1 MPCLLFIRLLLTI
14 LTAPKA
20 YFRSQLHTFSPLLTQ
35 TLKLLTF
42 VLIPIYL
49 SNPVLAADIS
59 VTPSNTYLWLT
70 VIIFAAVI
78 AQVITLGRNKTLRK
92 KISHTQRELEHKVD
106 QRTQKLR
113 EINKRLYDVINQ
125 HETMRMQLIESE
137 AYSESILESMPSVV
151 IGVDPELF
159 ITRWNRA
166 AELMTRI
173 SHDNAIGRQLIQC
186 YTALPFQTNLIHSAI
201 AERRSRTIDAI
212 QVPVNPN
219 SSRPSNP
226 HSSHTARTH
235 SAKNIYVSA
244 VIYPLTCGG
253 ITGAVVRIDD
263 ITQRI
268 KLENMLVQDEKLLSM
283 GRMAAGLAHEINNPL
298 AAILQGTQT
307 IERRLLEDIDANKQQ
322 AQAQK
327 LSFEAIRDYAQHRQ
341 VDQLLANIKE
351 AGERAANIVKT
362 MLDFSHSSQVEHAPF
377 DVAAMVKNAVT
388 IAEQDFP
395 LHLRSQVQINIT
407 AASGSSTDTDT
418 DIDNS
423 TDTNKELAKQ
433 SNENNLPQALG
444 SINEVQQ
451 VAINLLRNA
460 AQAVAELEAS
470 EENNNYVPHITVTI
484 HMTPTL
490 ALIDINDNG
499 PGIPE
504 DLRAQI
510 FEPFFTTKEIGTGT
524 GLGLAVSY
532 FIMTEHHRGSLD
544 LLPRKTKIDDA
555 GNTIDTGT
563 TFRISLPLAD
573 TETLI

>member
-1 MPCLLFIRLLLTI
+1 MPCLLFIRLILSC

-20 YFRSQLHTFSPLLTQ
+20 YFGSLLCMFSSFGSKALKFISFLFAPLCLTK
-35 TLKLLTF
+35 T
-42 VLIPIYL
+42 
-49 SNPVLAADIS
+49 VLAADIS
-59 VTPSNTYLWLT
+59 SAPSVMSFWPAI
-70 VIIFAAVI
+70 IIFIAII
-78 AQVITLGRNKTLRK
+78 AQAITLGRNKTLRH
-92 KISHTQRELEHKVD
+92 KISNTQRELENKVD

-166 AELMTRI
+166 AEHMTGI
-173 SHDNAIGRQLIQC
+173 THDNAIGRQLIQC
-186 YTALPFQTNLIHSAI
+186 YPALPFQTNLIHSAI
-201 AERRSRTIDAI
+201 AERRSRTLDAI
-212 QVPVNPN
+212 QVPIHPTSIQSGNTQ
-219 SSRPSNP
+219 SS
-226 HSSHTARTH
+226 HSS
-235 SAKNIYVSA
+235 KNIYVSA
-244 VIYPLTCGG
+244 VIYPLTSGG
-253 ITGAVVRIDD
+253 LTGAVVRIDD

-298 AAILQGTQT
+298 AAIIQGSQT
-307 IERRLLEDIDANKQQ
+307 IERRLLEDIDANKHQ
-322 AQAQK
+322 AQAQN

-341 VDQLLANIKE
+341 IDQLLANIKE

-362 MLDFSHSSQVEHAPF
+362 MLDFSHSSQIEHAPF

-395 LHLRSQVQINIT
+395 LHLRSQVQIHVKPTANADTKNDT
-407 AASGSSTDTDT
+407 AAHTKNIESKDS
-418 DIDNS
+418 N
-423 TDTNKELAKQ
+423 NQ
-433 SNENNLPQALG
+433 PNENNLPQALG

-460 AQAVAELEAS
+460 AQAVGELEDD
-470 EENNNYVPHITVTI
+470 EENNNYVPQIAVTI

-544 LLPRKTKIDDA
+544 LLPRKTKIDAA

-573 TETLI
+573 AETSA

>member
-1 MPCLLFIRLLLTI
+1 MPCLLFIRLILSCLTV
-14 LTAPKA
+14 PKA
-20 YFRSQLHTFSPLLTQ
+20 YFGSQLRMFSPFIRRILKFTPFLLVPLCIT
-35 TLKLLTF
+35 TTA
-42 VLIPIYL
+42 
-49 SNPVLAADIS
+49 LAADVNSMLS
-59 VTPSNTYLWLT
+59 VASLWPAI
-70 VIIFAAVI
+70 IIFVAII

-92 KISHTQRELEHKVD
+92 KISNTQRELENKVD

-166 AELMTRI
+166 AELMTGI
-173 SHDNAIGRQLIQC
+173 THDNAIGRQLIQC

-201 AERRSRTIDAI
+201 AERRSRTLDAI
-212 QVPVNPN
+212 QVPVHPTSNQSGN
-219 SSRPSNP
+219 TQSS
-226 HSSHTARTH
+226 HSS
-235 SAKNIYVSA
+235 KNIYVSA
-244 VIYPLTCGG
+244 VIYPLTSGG
-253 ITGAVVRIDD
+253 LTGAVVRIDD

-298 AAILQGTQT
+298 AAIIQGTQT
-307 IERRLLEDIDANKQQ
+307 IERRLLEDIDANKHQ
-322 AQAQK
+322 AQAQN

-341 VDQLLANIKE
+341 IDQLLANIKE

-362 MLDFSHSSQVEHAPF
+362 MLDFSHSSQIEHAPF

-395 LHLRSQVQINIT
+395 LHLRSQVQIHVKPT
-407 AASGSSTDTDT
+407 ANADTNNATVTDTKNIESKDS
-418 DIDNS
+418 N
-423 TDTNKELAKQ
+423 NQ
-433 SNENNLPQALG
+433 PNENNLPQALG

-460 AQAVAELEAS
+460 AQAVGELEDD
-470 EENNNYVPHITVTI
+470 EENNNYVPQIAVTI

-544 LLPRKTKIDDA
+544 LLPRKTKIDAA

-573 TETLI
+573 AEISA

>member
-1 MPCLLFIRLLLTI
+1 V
-14 LTAPKA
+14 PKA
-20 YFRSQLHTFSPLLTQ
+20 YFGSQLRMFSPFIRRILKFTPFLLVPLCIT
-35 TLKLLTF
+35 TTA
-42 VLIPIYL
+42 
-49 SNPVLAADIS
+49 LAADVNSMLS
-59 VTPSNTYLWLT
+59 VDSLWPAI
-70 VIIFAAVI
+70 IIFVAII

-92 KISHTQRELEHKVD
+92 KISNTQRELENKVD

-166 AELMTRI
+166 AELMTGI
-173 SHDNAIGRQLIQC
+173 THDNAIGRQLIQC

-201 AERRSRTIDAI
+201 AERRSRTLDAI
-212 QVPVNPN
+212 QVPVHPTSNQSGN
-219 SSRPSNP
+219 TQSS
-226 HSSHTARTH
+226 HSS
-235 SAKNIYVSA
+235 KNIYVSA
-244 VIYPLTCGG
+244 VIYPLTSGG
-253 ITGAVVRIDD
+253 LTGAVVRIDD

-298 AAILQGTQT
+298 AAIIQGTQT
-307 IERRLLEDIDANKQQ
+307 IERRLLEDIDANKHQ

-341 VDQLLANIKE
+341 IDQLLANIKE

-362 MLDFSHSSQVEHAPF
+362 MLDFSHSSQIEHAPF

-395 LHLRSQVQINIT
+395 LHLRSQVQIHVKPIANADTKNDT
-407 AASGSSTDTDT
+407 AAHTKNIESKD
-418 DIDNS
+418 
-423 TDTNKELAKQ
+423 
-433 SNENNLPQALG
+433 SNNQANESNLPQALG

-460 AQAVAELEAS
+460 AQAVGELEDN
-470 EENNNYVPHITVTI
+470 EENNNYVPQIAVTI

-544 LLPRKTKIDDA
+544 LLPRKTKIDAA
-555 GNTIDTGT
+555 GNTIDTGA

-573 TETLI
+573 AETLI

>member
-1 MPCLLFIRLLLTI
+1 
-14 LTAPKA
+14 
-20 YFRSQLHTFSPLLTQ
+20 
-35 TLKLLTF
+35 
-42 VLIPIYL
+42 
-49 SNPVLAADIS
+49 
-59 VTPSNTYLWLT
+59 
-70 VIIFAAVI
+70 
-78 AQVITLGRNKTLRK
+78 
-92 KISHTQRELEHKVD
+92 
-106 QRTQKLR
+106 
-113 EINKRLYDVINQ
+113 
-125 HETMRMQLIESE
+125 
-137 AYSESILESMPSVV
+137 
-151 IGVDPELF
+151 
-159 ITRWNRA
+159 
-166 AELMTRI
+166 
-173 SHDNAIGRQLIQC
+173 
-186 YTALPFQTNLIHSAI
+186 
-201 AERRSRTIDAI
+201 
-212 QVPVNPN
+212 
-219 SSRPSNP
+219 
-226 HSSHTARTH
+226 
-235 SAKNIYVSA
+235 
-244 VIYPLTCGG
+244 
-253 ITGAVVRIDD
+253 
-263 ITQRI
+263 
-268 KLENMLVQDEKLLSM
+268 
-283 GRMAAGLAHEINNPL
+283 MAAGLAHEINNPL
-298 AAILQGTQT
+298 AAIIQGSQT

-322 AQAQK
+322 AQAQN
-327 LSFEAIRDYAQHRQ
+327 LSFEAIRDYAQYRQ

-407 AASGSSTDTDT
+407 TASRSSTDTD
-418 DIDNS
+418 
-423 TDTNKELAKQ
+423 KENAKQ

-460 AQAVAELEAS
+460 AQAVTELEAS
-470 EENNNYVPHITVTI
+470 EENNNYVPRITVTI

-544 LLPRKTKIDDA
+544 LLPRKTKIDAA

-573 TETLI
+573 TEILT

>member
-1 MPCLLFIRLLLTI
+1 MPCLLFIRLLLTKFD
-14 LTAPKA
+14 APNT
-20 YFRSQLHTFSPLLTQ
+20 FFCSLLLSFSPCFIQ
-35 TLKLLTF
+35 ARKLLTF
-42 VLIPIYL
+42 L
-49 SNPVLAADIS
+49 LASLTLNHSVIADDMS
-59 VTPSNTYLWLT
+59 ATSSTSYLWPT
-70 VIIFAAVI
+70 IIIVAVVI
-78 AQVITLGRNKTLRK
+78 AQAITLGRNKTLRK
-92 KISHTQRELEHKVD
+92 KINHTQRELENKVD

-166 AELMTRI
+166 AELMTGI

-219 SSRPSNP
+219 SSHPSSP
-226 HSSHTARTH
+226 HSGNSTRTH
-235 SAKNIYVSA
+235 STKNIYVSA

-298 AAILQGTQT
+298 AAIIQGSQT

-322 AQAQK
+322 AQAQN

-407 AASGSSTDTDT
+407 TASGSNTDTDT
-418 DIDNS
+418 S

-460 AQAVAELEAS
+460 AQAVAEVELEAS

-484 HMTPTL
+484 QMTPTL

-544 LLPRKTKIDDA
+544 LLPRKTKIDTA
-555 GNTIDTGT
+555 GNTTDTGT

-573 TETLI
+573 TEILT

>member
-1 MPCLLFIRLLLTI
+1 MPCLLSIRLFLTK
-14 LTAPKA
+14 LNAPKA
-20 YFRSQLHTFSPLLTQ
+20 YFRSLSNTISPFFMPS
-35 TLKLLTF
+35 LKWLTF
-42 VLIPIYL
+42 LL
-49 SNPVLAADIS
+49 GLLFLNHSVLADDMSSASS
-59 VTPSNTYLWLT
+59 VPYLWLA
-70 VIIFAAVI
+70 IIVFVAII

-92 KISHTQRELEHKVD
+92 KINHTQRELEHKVD

-166 AELMTRI
+166 AELMTGI
-173 SHDNAIGRQLIQC
+173 THDNAIGRQLIQC

-201 AERRSRTIDAI
+201 AERRSRTLDAI
-212 QVPVNPN
+212 QVPAH
-219 SSRPSNP
+219 SNY
-226 HSSHTARTH
+226 TVKGH

-244 VIYPLTCGG
+244 VIYPLTSGG
-253 ITGAVVRIDD
+253 LTGAVVRIDD

-298 AAILQGTQT
+298 AAIIQGSQT

-322 AQAQK
+322 AQAQN
-327 LSFEAIRDYAQHRQ
+327 LSFEAIRDYAQYRQ

-362 MLDFSHSSQVEHAPF
+362 MLDFSHSSQVEHTPF

-407 AASGSSTDTDT
+407 TASRSSTDTD
-418 DIDNS
+418 
-423 TDTNKELAKQ
+423 KENAKQ

-460 AQAVAELEAS
+460 AQAVTELEAS
-470 EENNNYVPHITVTI
+470 EENNNYVPRITVTI

-544 LLPRKTKIDDA
+544 LLPRKTKIDAA

-573 TETLI
+573 TEILT

>member
-1 MPCLLFIRLLLTI
+1 MPCLLFIRLLLTK
-14 LTAPKA
+14 LDAPKA
-20 YFRSQLHTFSPLLTQ
+20 YFRSLLLCFSPFFIQ
-35 TLKLLTF
+35 SLKLLTF
-42 VLIPIYL
+42 LLVPLFI
-49 SNPVLAADIS
+49 SNRLLANNLNSTSPD
-59 VTPSNTYLWLT
+59 NYLWLA
-70 VIIFAAVI
+70 IIVFVAFI
-78 AQVITLGRNKTLRK
+78 AQVITFGRNKTLRQ

-125 HETMRMQLIESE
+125 HESMRMQLIESE

-166 AELMTRI
+166 AELMTGI
-173 SHDNAIGRQLIQC
+173 THDNAIGRQLIQC

-201 AERRSRTIDAI
+201 AERRSRTLDAI
-212 QVPVNPN
+212 QVPAH
-219 SSRPSNP
+219 SNN
-226 HSSHTARTH
+226 TANGH
-235 SAKNIYVSA
+235 NAKNIYVSA
-244 VIYPLTCGG
+244 VIYPLTSGG
-253 ITGAVVRIDD
+253 LTGAVVRIDD

-298 AAILQGTQT
+298 AAIIQGAQT

-322 AQAQK
+322 AQAQN

-362 MLDFSHSSQVEHAPF
+362 MLDFSHSSQIEHAPF

-395 LHLRSQVQINIT
+395 LHLRSQVKIHIKPVAHSETLENQDSN
-407 AASGSSTDTDT
+407 
-418 DIDNS
+418 
-423 TDTNKELAKQ
+423 KQ

-460 AQAVAELEAS
+460 AQAVGECEND
-470 EENNNYVPHITVTI
+470 EENNDYVPHIAVTI

-499 PGIPE
+499 PGIPD

-510 FEPFFTTKEIGTGT
+510 FEPFFTTKEIGSGT

-544 LLPRKTKIDDA
+544 LLPSKTKIDAA
-555 GNTIDTGT
+555 GNTVASGT

-573 TETLI
+573 ADTSI

>member
-1 MPCLLFIRLLLTI
+1 MSFWPAII
-14 LTAPKA
+14 V
-20 YFRSQLHTFSPLLTQ
+20 
-35 TLKLLTF
+35 F
-42 VLIPIYL
+42 VAI
-49 SNPVLAADIS
+49 
-59 VTPSNTYLWLT
+59 
-70 VIIFAAVI
+70 I
-78 AQVITLGRNKTLRK
+78 AQAVTLGRNKALRK
-92 KISHTQRELEHKVD
+92 KVSHTQRELEHKVD

-166 AELMTRI
+166 AELMTGI

-186 YTALPFQTNLIHSAI
+186 YTALPFQTNLIHNAI

-212 QVPVNPN
+212 QVPVNP
-219 SSRPSNP
+219 SSPD
-226 HSSHTARTH
+226 SSHTARTH
-235 SAKNIYVSA
+235 STKNIYVSA
-244 VIYPLTCGG
+244 VIYPLTSGG
-253 ITGAVVRIDD
+253 LTGAVVRIDD

-298 AAILQGTQT
+298 AAIIQGTQT
-307 IERRLLEDIDANKQQ
+307 IERRLLENIDANKQQ
-322 AQAQK
+322 AQTQN

-341 VDQLLANIKE
+341 IDQLLANIKE
-351 AGERAANIVKT
+351 ASERAANIVKT

-418 DIDNS
+418 DTS
-423 TDTNKELAKQ
+423 TDTNKNLAKQ

-460 AQAVAELEAS
+460 AQAVAEQES
-470 EENNNYVPHITVTI
+470 REENNNYVPRITVTI
-484 HMTPTL
+484 HMTPSL

-504 DLRAQI
+504 ELRAQI

-544 LLPRKTKIDDA
+544 LLPRKTKIDAA

-573 TETLI
+573 TEILT